1 MPAPGYNLVGRI
13 TAIET
18 LPSGGSQPTGSIFTD
33 MYYTIPP
40 AGGPGGTVFGTV
52 TGSVVA
58 SVIQGHA
65 VAVIASAQVV
75 GFSQDVSTI
84 VGARILGVGKGLG
97 SLIGTTG
104 STIIADT
111 NTMLVQMYRTSTL
124 QVAGGFV
131 TIPALANSWTVGT
144 LVIQEIGR

>member
-13 TAIET
+13 VAIEA
-18 LPSGGSQPTGSIFTD
+18 LPSGGSQAAGSIFTD

-40 AGGPGGTVFGTV
+40 AGGPSGTIYGTV
-52 TGSVVA
+52 TGSVLA

-65 VAVIASAQVV
+65 VSVIASAQVV

-84 VGARILGVGKGLG
+84 IGARVLGVGKGLG

-104 STIIADT
+104 STVIADT
-111 NTMLVQMYRTSTL
+111 NTMLVQMYRAGTL
-124 QVAGGFV
+124 AVAGAFPTLLV
-131 TIPALANSWTVGT
+131 TANTWTVGT
-144 LVIQEIGR
+144 LVIQETGR

>member
-1 MPAPGYNLVGRI
+1 
-13 TAIET
+13 
-18 LPSGGSQPTGSIFTD
+18 